1 MRILLLGKFPPAQGG
16 ISAKTY
22 WLARTLAATGIS
34 FDIVTIAPP
43 SYRTAA
49 PATAPPD
56 LRQRICEAE
65 ASPWFLPGGDL
76 CTEHV
81 ITEALVLAA
90 ERAPD
95 AIEANYLAPFG
106 IAALVAARLLGV
118 PLIIRHAG
126 SDIAKLLDWPPARG
140 ALRALLGAANLVLT
154 TPDARPRLEDLT
166 PSRRLL
172 ALPRYAPDPAA
183 FAWRPPISSRLLLIA
198 GKLNYHWRLKGLDVL
213 LEALALRP
221 EWRVLSVV
229 DGCGREDFA
238 KEVDRLG
245 LAPRFAWRPLAPPDA
260 MPDLIGEAS
269 AVWAVA
275 RADSV
280 PDFSNLVWEA
290 AAIGRPCLVS
300 PAAASH
306 PDARPLLGWPGLVP
320 MEPDDPAA
328 VAAALD
334 RAGAASVPRPDGLE
348 ERFAGYVESNRAA
361 YLSIGGGRP

>member
-34 FDIVTIAPP
+34 FDIITIAPP

-229 DGCGREDFA
+229 DGCGREDFDLSKTENLAVLVPIDEAGIYVDGYGDLVGKPAQKAAEEILKSLRA
-238 KEVDRLG
+238 KDIYYKSQNYKHNYPHCWRCSTPLLFRNVDRK
-245 LAPRFAWRPLAPPDA
+245 
-260 MPDLIGEAS
+260 
-269 AVWAVA
+269 
-275 RADSV
+275 SV
-280 PDFSNLVWEA
+280 V
-290 AAIGRPCLVS
+290 
-300 PAAASH
+300 
-306 PDARPLLGWPGLVP
+306 
-320 MEPDDPAA
+320 
-328 VAAALD
+328 
-334 RAGAASVPRPDGLE
+334 
-348 ERFAGYVESNRAA
+348 
-361 YLSIGGGRP
+361 